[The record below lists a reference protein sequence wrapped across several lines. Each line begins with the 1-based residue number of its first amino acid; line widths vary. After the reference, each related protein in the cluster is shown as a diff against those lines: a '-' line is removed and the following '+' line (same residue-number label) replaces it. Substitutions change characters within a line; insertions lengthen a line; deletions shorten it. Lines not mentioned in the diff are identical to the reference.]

1 MQPFDIAIHVAHAL
15 PSARAQ
21 HGTTTTYLR
30 IPSWRKEESP
40 DQFTAPMRRFSV
52 PVRRFSFSPRPLKA
66 IAEGASKGSLLRR
79 ASEYEAL
86 RVRLYGSS
94 LADRNVARAWT
105 VWRAYGCTGGCCG
118 HCGHRSGPPRRLQVS
133 QTSTGVATISLNRPT
148 KAALNRLA
156 GILAGWRR
164 GVFRLA
170 VLVQR
175 NAMNMRMWEEL
186 VDVWP
191 TVDLDSSVRC
201 VILAGEGPA
210 WCSGMDL
217 AVFAEVCHH

>member
-1 MQPFDIAIHVAHAL
+1 
-15 PSARAQ
+15 
-21 HGTTTTYLR
+21 
-30 IPSWRKEESP
+30 
-40 DQFTAPMRRFSV
+40 MRRFSV

-94 LADRNVARAWT
+94 LADRNVARVDCLAGVWVYRRLLWPLWPLWPSIGTASTLAGFSDVDRRCDDIAQSPHKGKPLT
-105 VWRAYGCTGGCCG
+105 VWRA
-118 HCGHRSGPPRRLQVS
+118 SWL
-133 QTSTGVATISLNRPT
+133 AASL
-148 KAALNRLA
+148 
-156 GILAGWRR
+156 
-164 GVFRLA
+164 RLA